1 MCRSTTHGR
10 LTPAGVCDGPGD
22 VQAKKAPRR
31 EGPTRGRTA
40 RLGWGARI
48 SAPSSRNLV
57 GASLFRTN
65 SKFFSENF
73 CGGLRRD
80 ASSDEA
86 WFSFAKSGKFSQR
99 LRHGSE
105 APQAGLIRPSENAA
119 PCCRARSGPGR
130 LFARPPPRNKSRR
143 PQVRSR
149 RPGGGD
155 FRCLAALRAV
165 RNCPVILFLPR
176 ASLRRCRATVP
187 DV

>member
-65 SKFFSENF
+65 SKFFSEKF
-73 CGGLRRD
+73 LRRF
-80 ASSDEA
+80 AARCIVRRGMVFICQIWEILPA
-86 WFSFAKSGKFSQR
+86 VAPWFRGATGR
-99 LRHGSE
+99 LDPAIRECRAVLSR
-105 APQAGLIRPSENAA
+105 PIRPRSAVRPASATQQKQTTSGSIAA
-119 PCCRARSGPGR
+119 SGRWRFPLPGR
-130 LFARPPPRNKSRR
+130 PEGCPQLSSYPFPASRKSSTLSRH
-143 PQVRSR
+143 RS
-149 RPGGGD
+149 
-155 FRCLAALRAV
+155 
-165 RNCPVILFLPR
+165 
-176 ASLRRCRATVP
+176 
-187 DV
+187 